1 MSLFSIHS
9 LAIRNA
15 SFNFVGILNCGFS
28 EVVSKTSLN
37 NGICKSRETVGM
49 PFLQA
54 SQDSVDSNTATT
66 AKDDAG
72 GKESTGTESGGRP

>member
-1 MSLFSIHS
+1 MHS
-9 LAIRNA
+9 LATLKA

-66 AKDDAG
+66 AMDGAG

>member
-1 MSLFSIHS
+1 
-9 LAIRNA
+9 LAILNA

-37 NGICKSRETVGM
+37 NGICKSREMVGM

-66 AKDDAG
+66 AIDGAG